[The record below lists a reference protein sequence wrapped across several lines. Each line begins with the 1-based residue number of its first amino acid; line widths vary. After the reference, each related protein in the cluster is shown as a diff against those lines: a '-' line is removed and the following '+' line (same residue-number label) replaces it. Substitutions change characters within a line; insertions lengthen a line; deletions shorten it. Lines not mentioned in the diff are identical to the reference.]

1 MYLAYSRHASEA
13 TRRGRRQTLIRLAR
27 GEETVGNPVGTADTA
42 LPRAS
47 VRPLRRRSAR
57 LVRGTHVASS
67 WATCHDCTSRGL
79 VCPPLN
85 IIEHTSCRRTTDMK
99 LGQAVATTASPTLD
113 WKKTVSTT
121 GSAHCRATRLPTL
134 LALSFNLCIRH
145 LHLHHRTELPL
156 ATCAPALASLSTAT
170 RYLRVS
176 PLSRRSPR
184 AFVASP
190 RPSHPP
196 PPPPAPPPLPRCG
209 RRCPASST
217 PSPPACTYR

>member
-1 MYLAYSRHASEA
+1 
-13 TRRGRRQTLIRLAR
+13 
-27 GEETVGNPVGTADTA
+27 
-42 LPRAS
+42 
-47 VRPLRRRSAR
+47 
-57 LVRGTHVASS
+57 
-67 WATCHDCTSRGL
+67 
-79 VCPPLN
+79 
-85 IIEHTSCRRTTDMK
+85 MK

-184 AFVASP
+184 AFVA
-190 RPSHPP
+190 
-196 PPPPAPPPLPRCG
+196 
-209 RRCPASST
+209 
-217 PSPPACTYR
+217 